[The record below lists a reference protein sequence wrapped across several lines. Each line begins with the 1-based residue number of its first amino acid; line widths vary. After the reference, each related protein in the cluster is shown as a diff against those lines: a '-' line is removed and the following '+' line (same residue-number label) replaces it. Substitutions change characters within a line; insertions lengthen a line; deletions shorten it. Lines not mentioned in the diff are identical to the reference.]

1 MVISF
6 QKIISHGLSSPLF
19 SLLNQFIL
27 LATPF
32 QVFYPTYVLHI
43 IPICPVKTNRFYI
56 FAPHANQSKMIMIP
70 YISYF
75 DYQPRQSVKFLRTFF
90 YLYLRSIP
98 GFICSSTKLAHS
110 QFTWIARYISCTI
123 QQLPLL
129 FFIFFSNHPRGF

>member
-1 MVISF
+1 MVCPLLFFSF
-6 QKIISHGLSSPLF
+6 ESVYIARDSLSGILSDLRSPYHPDL
-19 SLLNQFIL
+19 S
-27 LATPF
+27 
-32 QVFYPTYVLHI
+32 
-43 IPICPVKTNRFYI
+43 CKTNRFYI

-75 DYQPRQSVKFLRTFF
+75 DYQPRQSVKFPRTFF

-129 FFIFFSNHPRGF
+129 FFIFSVIILGVFNSI

>member
-75 DYQPRQSVKFLRTFF
+75 DYQPRQSVKFPRTFF
-90 YLYLRSIP
+90 YLYLRSITRLYMFFHETGTQP
-98 GFICSSTKLAHS
+98 IYMDSPIYFLYYPT
-110 QFTWIARYISCTI
+110 IAIAV
-123 QQLPLL
+123 
-129 FFIFFSNHPRGF
+129 FHIFQ